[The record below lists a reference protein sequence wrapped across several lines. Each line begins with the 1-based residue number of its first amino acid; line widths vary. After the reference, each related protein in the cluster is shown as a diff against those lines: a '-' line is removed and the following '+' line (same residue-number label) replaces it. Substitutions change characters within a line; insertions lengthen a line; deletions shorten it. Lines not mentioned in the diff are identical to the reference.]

1 MCYWDLRANHL
12 PLAVPVGHTGRGVAQ
27 AVRRDPA
34 RPFSRFRDCSTEVS
48 SSPLGSIRARDEPS
62 DVGFTVGIRAHRK
75 LRSRNVL
82 NFLGILTR
90 VTPQP
95 RSRSFAGPTSIHRSS
110 PPPRIGKVLMVY
122 VMLGALSG
130 AGFASVLHELSLTA
144 YLSIASALVIGI
156 YFTWSLIQVV
166 RPRRIRRFRRDTTLR
181 SD

>member
-1 MCYWDLRANHL
+1 IASGYPPAWRLNRGRAALR
-12 PLAVPVGHTGRGVAQ
+12 
-27 AVRRDPA
+27 
-34 RPFSRFRDCSTEVS
+34 
-48 SSPLGSIRARDEPS
+48 
-62 DVGFTVGIRAHRK
+62 
-75 LRSRNVL
+75 
-82 NFLGILTR
+82 
-90 VTPQP
+90 
-95 RSRSFAGPTSIHRSS
+95 GPTAPSVDVRRSS